1 MRTTLK
7 RGVGRGAG
15 ANGDGNGH
23 AVFPPGPVS
32 AVTRY
37 RQPPPPPRT
46 GLSLFWRILV
56 GTLLVVVSV
65 GAALAGGS
73 YLYFH
78 QSVEAV
84 RAHSPDVKV
93 AQKQLDVTLPGAA
106 AIALIVGYDHR
117 DGPEGDLESRSD
129 TIMLLRADPE
139 TKTITLLSFPR
150 DLWVDV
156 YCPPKPGQSAPAVT
170 QDKINGAYS
179 RCGSGGTLE
188 TVRHLTGLPVNYL
201 ITVNFHGFRQIVN
214 EVGGVW
220 MDVDRRYYNKNIGTA
235 ETGYADI
242 DVQPGYQRLN
252 ATHAL
257 EFVRYRH
264 FDSDFFRLARQQ
276 AFVRAFKQQVGQN
289 SRTDLVRKLPGLVS
303 AITKNVEV
311 GVGGN
316 NELSGKT
323 VLSYALF
330 AATLPPGHFFQS
342 RLENLRDDAAYD
354 VIADPADI
362 QKAVNAFE
370 HPDVE
375 APKVANAAALGR
387 RLPRKAPP
395 PARTAVTVL
404 NGNGVAGAAANAAAQ
419 LRDRGYRTV
428 DPPNGRQADAP
439 AQSFHSKV
447 YYDAKNP
454 EAKAAAEE
462 VRKLISPADV
472 EPKPTTPPLR
482 ALDPGAMLLVVM
494 GQTFH
499 GQITPVRERAVPKRQ
514 PAFVRADP
522 SGAEQLL
529 QPLRAK
535 MPFTLMVPTVLE
547 RSSTADSSKPVRM
560 YWVKKDKKAVRM
572 VFRSGAS
579 EYWGVQQTDWDD
591 APALADKSFRHILK
605 DGRTYDFYYTGG
617 KLHMVVLHWRGG
629 TYWVVNTLL
638 DSLSNET
645 MIAIAKG
652 LKPLPAA

>member
-1 MRTTLK
+1 
-7 RGVGRGAG
+7 
-15 ANGDGNGH
+15 
-23 AVFPPGPVS
+23 
-32 AVTRY
+32 
-37 RQPPPPPRT
+37 
-46 GLSLFWRILV
+46 
-56 GTLLVVVSV
+56 
-65 GAALAGGS
+65 
-73 YLYFH
+73 
-78 QSVEAV
+78 
-84 RAHSPDVKV
+84 
-93 AQKQLDVTLPGAA
+93 
-106 AIALIVGYDHR
+106 
-117 DGPEGDLESRSD
+117 
-129 TIMLLRADPE
+129 MLLRADPE

-156 YCPPKPGQSAPAVT
+156 YCAPKPGQPAPAVT

-404 NGNGVAGAAANAAAQ
+404 NGNGVAGAASRPRLPDGRPAERPPGGRAGAVVPLEGLLRPEEPGGEGRCRGAAEADFPGRRRAEADDAAAARARPRRDAPRRRGADLPRPDHPRARARGAEAAAG
-419 LRDRGYRTV
+419 LRPRRPLRGRATAAAAAREDAVHADGADRARAVVHGRLVEAGPDVLGQEGQEGRAHGLPVGCERVLGRPADGLGRRARARRQELPPLPQGRTDV
-428 DPPNGRQADAP
+428 RLLLHGRQAP
-439 AQSFHSKV
+439 
-447 YYDAKNP
+447 
-454 EAKAAAEE
+454 
-462 VRKLISPADV
+462 
-472 EPKPTTPPLR
+472 
-482 ALDPGAMLLVVM
+482 
-494 GQTFH
+494 H
-499 GQITPVRERAVPKRQ
+499 GR
-514 PAFVRADP
+514 
-522 SGAEQLL
+522 
-529 QPLRAK
+529 
-535 MPFTLMVPTVLE
+535 
-547 RSSTADSSKPVRM
+547 
-560 YWVKKDKKAVRM
+560 
-572 VFRSGAS
+572 
-579 EYWGVQQTDWDD
+579 
-591 APALADKSFRHILK
+591 PALARRDVLGREHAPRLAFERDDDRHREGSQAAPGGLTV
-605 DGRTYDFYYTGG
+605 GRCTTKFF
-617 KLHMVVLHWRGG
+617 
-629 TYWVVNTLL
+629 
-638 DSLSNET
+638 
-645 MIAIAKG
+645 
-652 LKPLPAA
+652 